1 METESFKFE
10 NYSWRETHL
19 ELARL
24 IAVMGRGSPFAIFS
38 ISLLK

>member
-19 ELARL
+19 ELTSL
-24 IAVMGRGSPFAIFS
+24 IAIRGRGSLFAIFS
-38 ISLLK
+38 ILLLK